1 MTDEDFDS
9 LEKVYK
15 KLRSAKVTGSSV
27 RLNSAE
33 IKIILKNQEDL
44 MAMFDDKD
52 YELLDKVLVKLKQ
65 ADYTCSDIVLD
76 PEEVRVF
83 VDDFD
88 DVNREL
94 VEFEKVI
101 LEFEKEVNCNED

>member
-1 MTDEDFDS
+1 MLS
-9 LEKVYK
+9 
-15 KLRSAKVTGSSV
+15 
-27 RLNSAE
+27 
-33 IKIILKNQEDL
+33 
-44 MAMFDDKD
+44 DKD

>member
-1 MTDEDFDS
+1 MLSD
-9 LEKVYK
+9 
-15 KLRSAKVTGSSV
+15 R
-27 RLNSAE
+27 
-33 IKIILKNQEDL
+33 
-44 MAMFDDKD
+44 D

-76 PEEVRVF
+76 PEEVRVL

-101 LEFEKEVNCNED
+101 LEFEKEVNCNEG